1 MCESVQMRSQNI
13 DNKVNLIVL
22 FNFSHHTVDYCCDYY
37 ESLLQ
42 INRSITND
50 IKLYIHLALNYI

>member
-1 MCESVQMRSQNI
+1 MRSQNI